1 MRKYY
6 IMLTLLK
13 ALLKQPYH
21 AEITKDMLFSM
32 YTIEQLKIGGGKSS
46 CLIIAENNA
55 DVKNAEQEFDL
66 QNRIPE
72 TDEIIT
78 ADSEQLRKRVF
89 ILDDFGNGIV
99 LYSRT
104 PTGNEKRTE

>member
-6 IMLTLLK
+6 IMLTLLQ
-13 ALLKQPYH
+13 ALLKPPYH

-32 YTIEQLKIGGGKSS
+32 YNIEQLKIGGGKSS
-46 CLIIAENNA
+46 CLIIAESNA
-55 DVKNAEQEFDL
+55 DVKNAEQEYDL

-78 ADSEQLRKRVF
+78 ADGEQLRKRVF
-89 ILDDFGNGIV
+89 VFDDYGNGIV
-99 LYSRT
+99 LYE
-104 PTGNEKRTE
+104 PTTH